1 VSKRP
6 SVLSED
12 SQKLYNK
19 WVSGIATRDL
29 QPEVITVADIVNR
42 YRNTTNAPKKLPF
55 PLELALD
62 YLGDIFVKC
71 ADFRRQLQNSLV
83 NPVVKDN
90 VEGIKAIRELNKKME
105 AIQDAIFSCT
115 EQLNKIV
122 EKE

>member
-1 VSKRP
+1 MIKRP
-6 SVLSED
+6 TVLSED
-12 SQKLYNK
+12 SEKIANK
-19 WVSGIATRDL
+19 WVSGVAARDL

-55 PLELALD
+55 PLEFALD
-62 YLGDIFVKC
+62 YLGDIFIKC

-90 VEGIKAIRELNKKME
+90 AEGMKAIREINKKLE
-105 AIQDAIFSCT
+105 AIQDTIFSCT

>member
-42 YRNTTNAPKKLPF
+42 YRNTTNAPKRLPF

>member
-42 YRNTTNAPKKLPF
+42 YRNTTDAPKRLPF

-90 VEGIKAIRELNKKME
+90 AEGMKAIRELNKKME

>member
-42 YRNTTNAPKKLPF
+42 YRNTTDAPKKLPF

-90 VEGIKAIRELNKKME
+90 AEGMKAIRELNKKME

>member
-1 VSKRP
+1 MSKRP

>member
-1 VSKRP
+1 MSKRP

-42 YRNTTNAPKKLPF
+42 YRNTTNAPKRLPF

>member
-42 YRNTTNAPKKLPF
+42 YRNTTDVPKKLPF

-90 VEGIKAIRELNKKME
+90 AEGMKAIRELNKKME

>member
-1 VSKRP
+1 MSKRP

-42 YRNTTNAPKKLPF
+42 YRNTTDAPKRLPF

-90 VEGIKAIRELNKKME
+90 AEGMKAIRELNKKME

>member
-1 VSKRP
+1 MSKRP

-42 YRNTTNAPKKLPF
+42 YRNTTDAPKKLPF

-90 VEGIKAIRELNKKME
+90 AEGMKAIRELNKKME